1 MKDDQ
6 GTTPDDVPR
15 APYPAWKIALA
26 VALLIALIVGALND
40 YTMTFFLLFI
50 AIAVNGIVAVCR
62 RRMNSYTR
70 VAGYRTLSGSDA
82 VRYGLVLVVLGMYG
96 AVRLYPQLHLHLH
109 LHY

>member
-6 GTTPDDVPR
+6 GTSGNLAR
-15 APYPAWKIALA
+15 APYPAWKIVLA

-62 RRMNSYTR
+62 RRMHFYTR
-70 VAGYRTLSGSDA
+70 AAGYRTLSGSDA

-109 LHY
+109 H

>member
-6 GTTPDDVPR
+6 GTTPDDVTR
-15 APYPAWKIALA
+15 APYPAWKIVLA
-26 VALLIALIVGALND
+26 VAMIIALIVGALNN

-50 AIAVNGIVAVCR
+50 AIAVNGIVAVWR

-70 VAGYRTLSGSDA
+70 AAGYRTLSGSDA

-109 LHY
+109 Y